1 MKKSD
6 GVEEH
11 TPSIPGRAMPKLDI
25 IDRRLLAALQ
35 EDDRLPLVELSKAI
49 GAPASTINDRIKRLT
64 RQGIIDGFYAHL
76 SPEALGL
83 DLLAFMLVSWSD
95 PTVEPEFLK
104 KMRAAKEVLECH
116 HITGACNY
124 LIKVRVPATR
134 NLEKFLSEV
143 VKAVSGV
150 ECTETL
156 IVLSTAKETCRLEPL
171 ADR

>member
-1 MKKSD
+1 
-6 GVEEH
+6 
-11 TPSIPGRAMPKLDI
+11 
-25 IDRRLLAALQ
+25 
-35 EDDRLPLVELSKAI
+35 
-49 GAPASTINDRIKRLT
+49 
-64 RQGIIDGFYAHL
+64 
-76 SPEALGL
+76 
-83 DLLAFMLVSWSD
+83 MLVSWSD

-150 ECTETL
+150 ERTETL